1 MTILGRFTKQPAEV
15 ESYSIEFADDLVNQ
29 DKISSATSEVVPTGL
44 NLVSTTVIGTRVKV
58 LISGGTNKTTYKIT
72 VTAQTDDGRTLQDEF
87 IIKIV
92 EY

>member
-15 ESYSIEFADDLVNQ
+15 ESYSIEYADDLVNQ
-29 DKISSATSEVVPTGL
+29 DKISSATSEVVPEGL
-44 NLVSTTVIGTRVKV
+44 NLASTTVIGTRVKV
-58 LISGGTNKTTYKIT
+58 LVSGGTNKTTYKIT

>member
-29 DKISSATSEVVPTGL
+29 DKISSATSEVVPEGL
-44 NLVSTTVIGTRVKV
+44 NLASTTVIGTRVKV
-58 LISGGTNKTTYKIT
+58 LVSGGTNKTTYKIT

>member
-15 ESYSIEFADDLVNQ
+15 ESYPIEFADDLVNQ
-29 DKISSATSEVVPTGL
+29 DKISSATSEVVPEGL
-44 NLVSTTVIGTRVKV
+44 NLASTTVIGTRVKV
-58 LISGGTNKTTYKIT
+58 LVSGGTNKTTYKIT

>member
-1 MTILGRFTKQPAEV
+1 MTILGRFTKQPVEV

-29 DKISSATSEVVPTGL
+29 DKISSATSEVVPEGL

-58 LISGGTNKTTYKIT
+58 LVSGGTNKTTYKIT

>member
-29 DKISSATSEVVPTGL
+29 DKISSATSEVVPKGL